1 MAVNETLFV
10 AIPSVALL
18 LNLFLLLI
26 CISAKKNK
34 LVYAF
39 MLLIISYSAW
49 AGGSAAMRALFYPG
63 PWFWFQV
70 SVTGIYATP
79 FFLYNFIHHYT
90 SQKGHF
96 TLMLL
101 GIGWLL
107 VIVMGFLGVFISSP
121 QITGSDG
128 NRVFSY
134 SMSYWIIFPFLLGIV
149 TLALAG
155 RLIYLGVNRNGIPAN
170 AMRPLYI
177 GAFVMFVGL
186 LSTAIPGAGSFPA
199 DPLACG
205 INALFLFYALYRRR
219 LITFKM
225 VTGRGPLYMAAAILT
240 TILLVI
246 VYPAIDIAYKSA
258 FPEYADQQT
267 IVISVLVSILTVL
280 VYNLIRRLLQRIFA
294 KGENARDEE
303 LRRFSQEINK
313 TLDNRQILKVFSDF
327 IERNISCD
335 EAYIC
340 VQDDNGDFVTRANTK
355 PATGEVLTIRR
366 DSPLIAWLEEQNTA
380 IQYKDFIRTQHYRS
394 MWDEEK
400 ERYQSHSI
408 RLVLPITEGG
418 RLIAVALFADKD
430 NPKICSPG
438 DVVFL
443 ESAAAVMSIAA
454 KNAMLYSAMQNE
466 AHNDGLTGLYNRR
479 HFLEEI
485 KQNFAKSAKSSYTV
499 AIISL
504 DDFRLFNELYGSF
517 QGDRLLQDFSRILET
532 AVGNQGTVGRYSG
545 KEFILAFPFK
555 DAGAV
560 TDVIELIRG
569 MLREYLR
576 KNKEDGHR
584 FLTFSA
590 GVCTYPSVASSLD
603 EAIQYASI
611 ATYTA
616 KKNGK
621 NRTQQYKEGQDYI
634 QATPEA
640 LQFGEQCAQTIY
652 ALTAAIDAKDHYTF
666 NHSEKVSQYAA
677 QLAEEI
683 GLDPEHVE
691 IVRQAGLLHDIGK
704 IGIPE
709 HILGKPGA
717 LTDEEHQVM
726 KRHVESSIAMIK
738 YLPSLD
744 YVIPTAIGHHE
755 RWDGKGYPRGLA
767 GEEIPIGARCL
778 CIADSFD
785 AMTTERSYKPALP
798 VEKALDEI
806 RRNLGTQFDP
816 KIGLVFIKLVEE
828 GRLKKVNLSR

>member
-1 MAVNETLFV
+1 MAVNEILFV

-39 MLLIISYSAW
+39 MLLIISLSAW
-49 AGGSAAMRALFYPG
+49 TGGSASMRALIYPG
-63 PWFWFQV
+63 PTFWFHV
-70 SVTGIYATP
+70 SMTGIYATP
-79 FFLYNFIHHYT
+79 FFLYHFIHHYT
-90 SQKGHF
+90 GQKGRF
-96 TLMLL
+96 TLTLL
-101 GIGWLL
+101 GIGWLIVIAMGLLGIL
-107 VIVMGFLGVFISSP
+107 VDSP
-121 QITGSDG
+121 RVTGIDG
-128 NRVFSY
+128 NRIFTY
-134 SMSYWIIFPFLLGIV
+134 NMSYWIVFPLLLGV
-149 TLALAG
+149 ATLVLGG
-155 RLIYLGVNRNGIPAN
+155 RLVYLGINRNGLPAT

-177 GAFVMFVGL
+177 GAFVMFAGL
-186 LSTAIPGAGSFPA
+186 LSSVLPGAGSFPV

-205 INALFLFYALYRRR
+205 INAGFLFYALYKRR

-225 VTGRGPLYMAAAILT
+225 VTGRAPLYLASAVLT

-246 VYPAIDIAYKSA
+246 LYPAIDIAYKSA
-258 FPEYADQQT
+258 FPNYLEQQT

-303 LRRFSQEINK
+303 LRRFSQDINK
-313 TLDNRQILKVFSDF
+313 TLDSRQILKVFGDF
-327 IERNISCD
+327 IERNIDCD
-335 EAYIC
+335 EAHIC
-340 VQDDNGDFVTRANTK
+340 VQDDGGDFVTRVNTK
-355 PATGEVLTIRR
+355 PATGETLTIRR
-366 DSPLIAWLEEQNTA
+366 DSPLISWLEEQNTA
-380 IQYKDFIRTQHYRS
+380 VHYRDFTRTQHYRS
-394 MWDEEK
+394 MWEDEK
-400 ERYQSHSI
+400 ERYLRHSI

-430 NPKICSPG
+430 NPIICSPG

-479 HFLEEI
+479 HFLEETR
-485 KQNFAKSAKSSYTV
+485 QDFAKAAKSNFTV
-499 AIISL
+499 AIVSL

-517 QGDRLLQDFSRILET
+517 QGDRLLQDFSKILQT
-532 AVGNQGTVGRYSG
+532 GVGNQGTVGRYSG

-555 DAGAV
+555 DAGAA

-590 GVCTYPSVASSLD
+590 GVCTYPSAASNLD
-603 EAIQYASI
+603 EAIQFASI
-611 ATYTA
+611 ATYAA

-621 NRTQQYKEGQDYI
+621 NRTQQYKEGQDFI

-640 LQFGEQCAQTIY
+640 LRFGEQCAQTIY

-683 GLDPEHVE
+683 GLDREHVE

-709 HILGKPGA
+709 HILGKPGM

-767 GEEIPIGARCL
+767 GEEIPVGARCL

-816 KIGLVFIKLVEE
+816 KIGLVFIKMVEE
-828 GRLKKVNLSR
+828 GRLRKVILSR